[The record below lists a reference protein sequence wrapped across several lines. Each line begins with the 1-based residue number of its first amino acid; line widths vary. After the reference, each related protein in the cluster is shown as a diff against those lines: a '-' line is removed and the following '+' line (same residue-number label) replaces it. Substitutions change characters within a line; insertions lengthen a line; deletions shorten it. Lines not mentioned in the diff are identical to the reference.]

1 MSQYQLM
8 SLLGNVHALEHK
20 RLENELSVRIWWMA
34 ILFLSGYSK
43 YLQLLI
49 RCITWCDKRNTFFMR
64 EIGCS
69 AVCVYRYWSSGFGGQ
84 LNCFARRNFVLF
96 IRSCEISSRI
106 TSFRFQRWHC
116 QDGCLRNA
124 KVPLFSMCL
133 FVNLKENYQFE
144 IFYPITC
151 HNSLTLTLTK

>member
-84 LNCFARRNFVLF
+84 LNCFACRKFCTFYKVMRNFFRNYLL
-96 IRSCEISSRI
+96 SLSKMALSR
-106 TSFRFQRWHC
+106 W
-116 QDGCLRNA
+116 L
-124 KVPLFSMCL
+124 
-133 FVNLKENYQFE
+133 
-144 IFYPITC
+144 
-151 HNSLTLTLTK
+151 LTKRESSFIFNVFVRKSKRKLPIWNILSHYVP